1 MISLTFRFEKG
12 QCVEAARETV
22 ANAAVRPLRRLEG
35 QPGIYHRIVSP
46 EGSVLFENVVPDPRR
61 VSWDTTDDGKHLIGG
76 VATLNEM
83 PLILR
88 LPAGVHGQL
97 EIYEVTDANWTR
109 STLDK
114 AARSV
119 GRFKL

>member
-12 QCVEAARETV
+12 KVVEASRETV
-22 ANAAVRPLRRLEG
+22 PNVAVRPLRRLEG

-46 EGSVLFENVVPDPRR
+46 QGTVLFENLVPDPRR
-61 VSWDTTDDGKHLIGG
+61 VPWDTTDDGKHLKGG

-83 PLILR
+83 PLVLR
-88 LPAGVHGQL
+88 LPAGVHGKL
-97 EIYEVTDANWTR
+97 EIYEVTDVKWTR

-114 AARSV
+114 ATRLV
-119 GRFKL
+119 GNFSL

>member
-12 QCVEAARETV
+12 QCVQAAREPV
-22 ANAAVRPLRRLEG
+22 PNVAVRPLRRLEG

-46 EGSVLFENVVPDPRR
+46 EGIILFENIVPDPRR
-61 VSWDTTDDGKHLIGG
+61 VPWDTTDDGKHLKGG

-88 LPAGVHGQL
+88 LPAGVHGKL
-97 EIYEVTDANWTR
+97 EIYEVTDSQWTR

-114 AARSV
+114 TARLV
-119 GRFKL
+119 GQSSL